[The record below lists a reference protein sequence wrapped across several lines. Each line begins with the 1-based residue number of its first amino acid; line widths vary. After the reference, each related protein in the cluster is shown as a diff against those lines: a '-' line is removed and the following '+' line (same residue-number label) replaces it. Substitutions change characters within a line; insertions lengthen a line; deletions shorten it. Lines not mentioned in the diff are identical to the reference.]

1 LVPPIG
7 TNRHLNEGVSVAPEE
22 THAERQ
28 DFGLTIRSGFAGMGI
43 NPFSVD
49 RALSKRPKEN
59 REVTSQ
65 VQKQFLNMLSE
76 M

>member
-1 LVPPIG
+1 
-7 TNRHLNEGVSVAPEE
+7 
-22 THAERQ
+22 
-28 DFGLTIRSGFAGMGI
+28 MGI

-65 VQKQFLNMLSE
+65 VEKQFLNMLSE